1 MGIEVGTAMILSSA
15 LSAGS
20 ALYSGY
26 QANEQGKFA
35 EQQANA
41 DADAAKAAG
50 RVEAGRIRAITDRQ
64 RASSR
69 AALAGAGVSV
79 DMGTATDVQRDI
91 VQAGEQDAMTAIL
104 NGGNTATR
112 LRAEGAGMRR
122 QGQQAMVGSVL
133 SAGGAIASGAAG
145 YGRWQRMQA
154 TGVTA

>member
-1 MGIEVGTAMILSSA
+1 MGIETALILSTA

-20 ALYSGY
+20 ALYSGQ

-35 EQQANA
+35 EAQANA

-64 RASSR
+64 RASAR

-79 DMGTATDVQRDI
+79 DMGTAADVQKDI

-104 NGGNTATR
+104 NGKNSATR
-112 LRAEGAGMRR
+112 LQAEGAGMRR

-145 YGRWQRMQA
+145 YGRWQCMQTTGA
-154 TGVTA
+154 TA